1 MKSYVLFLI
10 SLIGLV
16 GYAQRNNTNNS
27 ELYKDYREDQFYAS
41 ITYNLLNDKP
51 SGVSQTG
58 FSSGFQLGFI
68 RDMPINEK
76 RNVSLGLG
84 LGISTNAYHL
94 KNLLI
99 EEIDNEL
106 SFTIID
112 EDDYD
117 VSKNKIATYLVEV
130 PFEIR
135 WRTSTAN
142 SYNFW
147 RIYTGFKLGY
157 LVHSTAKFHS
167 SLSNVDVSNN
177 DSFNKLQYGLT
188 MSAGYS
194 TWNFHV
200 YYGLNT
206 MFDDSSELSGES
218 IDMKS
223 LKIGLIFYML

>member
-1 MKSYVLFLI
+1 MKSYVLVLI
-10 SLIGLV
+10 SLIGLI
-16 GYAQRNNTNNS
+16 GYAQRDDTNNS

-41 ITYNLLNDKP
+41 ITYNLLNNKP
-51 SGVSQTG
+51 SGVSQNG
-58 FSSGFQLGFI
+58 FSSGFQVGFI

-99 EEIDNEL
+99 EETDNDL

-112 EDDYD
+112 ESDYD

-142 SYNFW
+142 NYNFW

-157 LVHSTAKFHS
+157 LLHSTAKFRS
-167 SLSNVDVSNN
+167 SLGNVNVSNN

-206 MFDDSSELSGES
+206 MFDDNSELSGES

-223 LKIGLIFYML
+223 LKIGLIFYIL